1 MLKLDAKALAAAGR
15 NIPVPFDLALP
26 DGRVLTVEHLL
37 RVLPGKRVVG
47 RARLEARVV
56 LVKFFVA
63 ARSEQHWQRELA
75 GLRALDAAGLPT
87 PGLLEAMPLKEGG
100 HVLLT
105 RFLPDAESLAS
116 LWQSDADDAQRVQ
129 RLFPVM
135 SLLAQMHATGLA
147 QADLHLGNFLVT
159 QGRYYVIDGD
169 AVTHAESKG
178 GLSVDARLDN
188 LAILFAQL
196 PPSWD
201 GQISPVLQHYSAA
214 ADGMQFDAAALQ
226 ERIIA
231 VRQRRLKEFLG
242 KLGRDCTQFA
252 VDRDF
257 SRFSVVDRNTLD
269 SLREVLA
276 DPDLA
281 LENGRRLKS
290 GGTCTVADVS
300 SGGQRVVIKRYNL
313 KHWRHALSRMWRP
326 SRAWHAWR
334 EGHRLAFY
342 DIATPRPLAMIE
354 ERWGVLR
361 RRAFLVTE
369 FCAGRSLLDLL
380 DAQQVPDGQMAK
392 AIVDVFRALCDLRI
406 THGDLKASN
415 LLWADGRV
423 VLIDLDATQQH
434 TTEQGFQRAWRRD
447 RARLLRNWPADVPLV
462 RWLDAVLP
470 QIKPH

>member
-269 SLREVLA
+269 SLREV
-276 DPDLA
+276 
-281 LENGRRLKS
+281 
-290 GGTCTVADVS
+290 
-300 SGGQRVVIKRYNL
+300 
-313 KHWRHALSRMWRP
+313 
-326 SRAWHAWR
+326 
-334 EGHRLAFY
+334 
-342 DIATPRPLAMIE
+342 
-354 ERWGVLR
+354 
-361 RRAFLVTE
+361 
-369 FCAGRSLLDLL
+369 
-380 DAQQVPDGQMAK
+380 
-392 AIVDVFRALCDLRI
+392 
-406 THGDLKASN
+406 
-415 LLWADGRV
+415 
-423 VLIDLDATQQH
+423 
-434 TTEQGFQRAWRRD
+434 
-447 RARLLRNWPADVPLV
+447 
-462 RWLDAVLP
+462 
-470 QIKPH
+470 

>member
-1 MLKLDAKALAAAGR
+1 MPLLDAQSLATAGR
-15 NIPVPFDLALP
+15 HIPLPFDLALP
-26 DGRVLTVEHLL
+26 DGRVLTVERLL
-37 RVLPGKRVVG
+37 RVLPGKRVVA
-47 RARLEARVV
+47 RARLDAQVV

-87 PGLLEAMPLKEGG
+87 PDLLEAMPLKGGG

-105 RFLPDAESLAS
+105 QFLPDAESLAS
-116 LWQSDADDAQRVQ
+116 LWQADSDDAQRMQ

-135 SLLAQMHATGLA
+135 SLLAQMHAAGLA
-147 QADLHLGNFLVT
+147 QADLHLGNFLVA
-159 QGRYYVIDGD
+159 QERYYVIDGD
-169 AVTHAESKG
+169 AVTHAQPQG
-178 GLSVDARLDN
+178 ALSTDARLDN

-201 GQISPVLQHYSAA
+201 GRISPLLQHYSAV

-226 ERIIA
+226 ERIKA

-257 SRFSVVDRNTLD
+257 LRFSVVDRNTLD

-276 DPDLA
+276 DPDFA

-300 SGGQRVVIKRYNL
+300 SGAQRMVIKRYNL

-354 ERWGVLR
+354 ERWGALR

-380 DAQQVPDGQMAK
+380 DAQQVPDAQMAEG
-392 AIVDVFRALCDLRI
+392 IVTVFRALCDLRI

-447 RARLLRNWPADVPLV
+447 RARLLRNWPADAPLV
-462 RWLDAVLP
+462 RWLDAALP